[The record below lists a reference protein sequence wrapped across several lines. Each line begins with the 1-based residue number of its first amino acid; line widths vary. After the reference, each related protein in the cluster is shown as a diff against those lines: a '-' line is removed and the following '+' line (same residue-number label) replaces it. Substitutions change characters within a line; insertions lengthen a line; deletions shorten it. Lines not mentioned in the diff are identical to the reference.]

1 MQCDICMTCFR
12 LSRLREIMKMQSRH
26 DVIMISKFKTSPD
39 GGSILDGGRTVVADK
54 AGSHA
59 DFETGPL
66 PLDKADTVNLFR
78 FSFKSVPSV

>member
-1 MQCDICMTCFR
+1 MFSFVNLFITAAMR
-12 LSRLREIMKMQSRH
+12 NNANA
-26 DVIMISKFKTSPD
+26 ISKLKTSPD

-66 PLDKADTVNLFR
+66 PLDKANTVNLNMFR
-78 FSFKSVPSV
+78 FSFKSALSA